1 MPYCDKIPI
10 FMGSSKANLVLVNF
24 EEEKKLGL
32 GQIGQIPNFYRKF
45 VSGAPLNT
53 KHKQSNSV
61 QKLSPTQGF
70 LVCVGGDSGDASLLE
85 LSNSLVTCTKAE
97 KVCPANSYTYS
108 YQCMGLRP

>member
-1 MPYCDKIPI
+1 MPYCDKIPT
-10 FMGSSKANLVLVNF
+10 FMGSSKANLVLVN
-24 EEEKKLGL
+24 L
-32 GQIGQIPNFYRKF
+32 GQIPNFYRKF